1 MKVIWTGENIKAKK
15 GSTDASFF
23 ISSLRLINTQ
33 VLPAPSIPPS
43 FKSLFITNIV
53 FKTLLIE
60 GRTTYN
66 EGVLQYL
73 GTEMIY
79 MKMRKTMAG
88 VALSLGLLLPV
99 SGQALA
105 TNDLT
110 NADLRTKATS
120 IVDCSVTPFKG
131 ASNRLCMY
139 SDNGS
144 FANSFSRFGTTFYLK
159 GKSGNYAYYE
169 SAR

>member
-1 MKVIWTGENIKAKK
+1 MSIELFKFLFIENMVIKA
-15 GSTDASFF
+15 
-23 ISSLRLINTQ
+23 
-33 VLPAPSIPPS
+33 
-43 FKSLFITNIV
+43 
-53 FKTLLIE
+53 LLIE
-60 GRTTYN
+60 DHSPYN
-66 EGVLQYL
+66 EGVLQNL
-73 GTEMIY
+73 GMGMIH
-79 MKMRKTMAG
+79 MKLRKTMAG

-99 SGQALA
+99 SGQAHA

-110 NADLRTKATS
+110 NADLSTKATS

>member
-1 MKVIWTGENIKAKK
+1 MK
-15 GSTDASFF
+15 F
-23 ISSLRLINTQ
+23 
-33 VLPAPSIPPS
+33 
-43 FKSLFITNIV
+43 LFITNKVI
-53 FKTLLIE
+53 KTLLIE
-60 GRTTYN
+60 EHSSYN
-66 EGVLQYL
+66 EDALKNL
-73 GTEMIY
+73 EMEMIH
-79 MKMRKTMAG
+79 MKLRSTMTG

>member
-1 MKVIWTGENIKAKK
+1 M
-15 GSTDASFF
+15 F
-23 ISSLRLINTQ
+23 
-33 VLPAPSIPPS
+33 
-43 FKSLFITNIV
+43 LFITKMV
-53 FKTLLIE
+53 FKTLFIG
-60 GRTTYN
+60 GRNTYN
-66 EGVLQYL
+66 EDVLQYL
-73 GTEMIY
+73 GLEMIY
-79 MKMRKTMAG
+79 MKLRKTMAG
-88 VALSLGLLLPV
+88 VTLSLGLLLPV

-110 NADLRTKATS
+110 NADFRTNATS

>member
-1 MKVIWTGENIKAKK
+1 MSIELFKFLFVENMVI
-15 GSTDASFF
+15 
-23 ISSLRLINTQ
+23 
-33 VLPAPSIPPS
+33 
-43 FKSLFITNIV
+43 
-53 FKTLLIE
+53 KTLLIE
-60 GRTTYN
+60 DHSPYN
-66 EGVLQYL
+66 EGVLQNL
-73 GTEMIY
+73 GMKMIH
-79 MKMRKTMAG
+79 MRKTMAG

-110 NADLRTKATS
+110 NADLSTKATS

>member
-1 MKVIWTGENIKAKK
+1 MK
-15 GSTDASFF
+15 
-23 ISSLRLINTQ
+23 LR
-33 VLPAPSIPPS
+33 
-43 FKSLFITNIV
+43 
-53 FKTLLIE
+53 
-60 GRTTYN
+60 RTMT
-66 EGVLQYL
+66 
-73 GTEMIY
+73 
-79 MKMRKTMAG
+79 G

-144 FANSFSRFGTTFYLK
+144 FANSFSRFGTIFYLK

>member
-1 MKVIWTGENIKAKK
+1 M
-15 GSTDASFF
+15 
-23 ISSLRLINTQ
+23 
-33 VLPAPSIPPS
+33 SIEL
-43 FKSLFITNIV
+43 FKFLFIENMVI
-53 FKTLLIE
+53 KILLIE
-60 GRTTYN
+60 DYSPYN
-66 EGVLQYL
+66 EGALQNL
-73 GTEMIY
+73 GMEMIH
-79 MKMRKTMAG
+79 MKLRKTMAG

-110 NADLRTKATS
+110 NADLSTKATS

-131 ASNRLCMY
+131 ASNRLCMH

>member
-1 MKVIWTGENIKAKK
+1 M
-15 GSTDASFF
+15 
-23 ISSLRLINTQ
+23 
-33 VLPAPSIPPS
+33 SIEL
-43 FKSLFITNIV
+43 FKFLFIENMV

-60 GRTTYN
+60 GYSPYN
-66 EGVLQYL
+66 EGVLQKL
-73 GTEMIY
+73 GMEMIH
-79 MKMRKTMAG
+79 MKLRKTMAG
-88 VALSLGLLLPV
+88 VTLSLGLLLPV

-110 NADLRTKATS
+110 NADLSTKATS

>member
-1 MKVIWTGENIKAKK
+1 M
-15 GSTDASFF
+15 
-23 ISSLRLINTQ
+23 
-33 VLPAPSIPPS
+33 SIDL
-43 FKSLFITNIV
+43 FKFLFIENMVI
-53 FKTLLIE
+53 KTLLL
-60 GRTTYN
+60 GGCSPYN
-66 EGVLQYL
+66 EVVLQKL
-73 GTEMIY
+73 GMEMFH
-79 MKMRKTMAG
+79 MKFRKTMAG
-88 VALSLGLLLPV
+88 VALSLGLLLPI

-105 TNDLT
+105 TNDIT
-110 NADLRTKATS
+110 NADLSTKATS

>member
-1 MKVIWTGENIKAKK
+1 M
-15 GSTDASFF
+15 
-23 ISSLRLINTQ
+23 
-33 VLPAPSIPPS
+33 SIEL
-43 FKSLFITNIV
+43 FKFLFIENMVI
-53 FKTLLIE
+53 KTLLIE
-60 GRTTYN
+60 DHSPYN
-66 EGVLQYL
+66 EGVLQNL
-73 GTEMIY
+73 EMEMIH
-79 MKMRKTMAG
+79 MRKTMAG

-105 TNDLT
+105 TNELT
-110 NADLRTKATS
+110 NADLSTKATS

>member
-1 MKVIWTGENIKAKK
+1 M
-15 GSTDASFF
+15 
-23 ISSLRLINTQ
+23 
-33 VLPAPSIPPS
+33 SIEL
-43 FKSLFITNIV
+43 FKFLFIENTVI
-53 FKTLLIE
+53 KTLLIE
-60 GRTTYN
+60 DHSPYN
-66 EGVLQYL
+66 EDVLQNL
-73 GTEMIY
+73 VVEMIH
-79 MKMRKTMAG
+79 MKLRKTMAG

-105 TNDLT
+105 TNELT
-110 NADLRTKATS
+110 DADLSTKATS